1 MPVNI
6 GDDFKPRLEVANEAF
21 QRGDAHACVTEAESL
36 HGQALQRGEWAV
48 AADAAL
54 LLSRAHFNYFEMS
67 GVMRWVDAT
76 LAAGQAGALK
86 YPQARAWTIAASV
99 HAMNDDA
106 SQAMQC
112 LERAAVLA
120 DASVTPEQR
129 CAMLMGAGLC
139 YYALGMPL
147 QAMAA
152 FTEAIEMG
160 SAELD
165 AATRLLWR
173 SNLLHAAAHAF
184 DQLAPADT
192 QRARQILQGV
202 LPNLAALEAD
212 ARGLGTS
219 FAWACYCL
227 YGGGVLLRLGQLDAA
242 QALLEPR
249 NWAAA
254 PLPEWVRRERMID
267 LALLQRAQGDHAAAK
282 ATAQAARALN
292 RADPSRR
299 PRALDTLH
307 ESMLAELLGEYEQA
321 LELFKRHHAV
331 VLRNEHVAFDDRLAE
346 LNATLLAHTL
356 RQENAEL
363 REHNAGLSV
372 SFKQL
377 SHMAATDAL
386 TGITNR
392 RGLET
397 AYEGAKVAGRR
408 LAMVMVDLDHFKQ
421 INDRH
426 SHVVGDQVL
435 RQAAKLMSEALR
447 DADMLARFGGEE
459 FTALLADADLDTA
472 VVVAERLRQRVCQF
486 DWRPL
491 VGDVPV
497 SVSAGLV
504 LVQAGEDF
512 HVAVARADVLLY
524 RAKQG
529 GRNRVEADTS
539 MLPGAAA
546 QA

>member
-1 MPVNI
+1 MLADADP
-6 GDDFKPRLEVANEAF
+6 GDDLRRRLELANEAF
-21 QRGDAHACVTEAESL
+21 LRGDAHACNMQAQAL
-36 HGQALQRGEWAV
+36 HGRAVQQGDWSV

-54 LLSRAHFNYFEMS
+54 LLSRAHFNYFEIS

-86 YPQARAWTIAASV
+86 YPQARALTIAASV
-99 HAMNDDA
+99 HAMNDA
-106 SQAMQC
+106 PSQAMQC

-120 DASVTPEQR
+120 DATVTPEQR

-139 YYALGMPL
+139 YYALGMPR
-147 QAMAA
+147 QAMSA
-152 FTEAIEMG
+152 FTEAIAMAG
-160 SAELD
+160 DELD
-165 AATRLLWR
+165 VATRLLWR
-173 SNLLHAAAHAF
+173 CNLLHAATHAF

-192 QRARQILQGV
+192 PQASGLLQG
-202 LPNLAALEAD
+202 LRPHMLALEAD
-212 ARGLGTS
+212 ARNLGNA

-227 YGGGVLLRLGQLDAA
+227 YAGGVLLRLGELDAA

-249 NWAAA
+249 NWTAA

-267 LALLQRAQGDHAAAK
+267 LALLQKAQGDAAAAK

-292 RADPSRR
+292 KADPSRR

-307 ESMLAELLGEYEQA
+307 ESMLAELLGEHEQA

-363 REHNAGLSV
+363 REHNAGLSM
-372 SFKQL
+372 SFEQL
-377 SHMAATDAL
+377 SRMAATDVL
-386 TGITNR
+386 TGIANR
-392 RGLET
+392 RGLEA
-397 AYEGAKVAGRR
+397 AYEGAMAAGRG
-408 LAMVMVDLDHFKQ
+408 LTLMMIDLDHFKQ
-421 INDRH
+421 VNDRH

-435 RQAAKLMSEALR
+435 QRAAKLMTSALR
-447 DADMLARFGGEE
+447 DTDMLGRFGGEE
-459 FTALLADADLDTA
+459 FTALLADADADTA
-472 VVVAERLRQRVCQF
+472 QVVAERLRQRLVQF

-491 VGDVPV
+491 VGDLPV

-504 LVQAGEDF
+504 QVQPGESF
-512 HVAVARADVLLY
+512 QQAVARADKLLY
-524 RAKQG
+524 LAKQG
-529 GRNRVEADTS
+529 GRNRVETCALHS
-539 MLPGAAA
+539 R
-546 QA
+546 